1 MLYTTRDVDAH
12 LSTNPYLDAKVR
24 KANTVMDAIG
34 YSRTDQVYD
43 WLLREIS
50 TFHLHSGEVLREED
64 LAKRIGVSRTP
75 VREALG
81 RLREQGL
88 VRSTSTSRF
97 TVATLTAR
105 EVENACDL
113 LLMLDSYLFSKA
125 SEDMSTEVKA
135 QLLVFA
141 EELLVQ
147 SEADTTQGWVETDRK
162 FHSLIAESTQNDL
175 AASLTKQVRNRV
187 HRFWVSSA
195 HAQSRLPECSREHL
209 AIAKAIAAGDL
220 DAISRAVDEHV
231 HHMREGLL
239 SVIAQAQML
248 VGS

>member
-1 MLYTTRDVDAH
+1 MYTATDVIQH
-12 LSTNPYLDAKVR
+12 LCVNPYWDTGLGKVF
-24 KANTVMDAIG
+24 ALMDAIG
-34 YSRTDQVYD
+34 YSRTDYVYD

-50 TFHLHSGEVLREED
+50 TFHLHSGEVLREDD

-125 SEDMSTEVKA
+125 SKEMSTDDKA
-135 QLLVFA
+135 RLVDYA
-141 EELLVQ
+141 EELLVE
-147 SEADTTQGWVETDRK
+147 SEADTTQGWVETDRN
-162 FHSLIAESTQNDL
+162 FHSLVAESTQNDL

-220 DAISRAVDEHV
+220 DAISKAVDEHV